1 MTQFVNNIF
10 ETITN
15 STNPQYAGVPSV
27 LHTATPSYFE
37 GANQSLGSSSNG
49 LTPTP
54 GSGALFNGQPI

>member
-10 ETITN
+10 ESITN
-15 STNPQYAGVPSV
+15 SCNPQYAGVPPAV
-27 LHTATPSYFE
+27 HTPTPSYLE
-37 GANQSLGSSSNG
+37 GFNQSLGSSCNG